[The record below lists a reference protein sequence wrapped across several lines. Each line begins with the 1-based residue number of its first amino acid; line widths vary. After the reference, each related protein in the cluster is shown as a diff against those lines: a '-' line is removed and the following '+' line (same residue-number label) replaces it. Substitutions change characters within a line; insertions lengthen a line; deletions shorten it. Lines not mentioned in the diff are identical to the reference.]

1 LVFFKLFW
9 TYGAILAVFADLPRT
24 ASLMSEIT
32 NGEHQMVQRSVVFAL
47 DPTGSQGRALVSH
60 AGAARFTY
68 NLLLAE
74 VKANLSQRE
83 AEKTYGLD
91 GDQLTPIVPWSK
103 FSLQKLWNARKD
115 EWAPWSAENGSR
127 AYRTGA
133 NNLGRA
139 LANFST
145 SRSGKRAGAKVGFP
159 RMKKRSAAKLSINF
173 ENGARLSTD
182 SSGVVVSRIG
192 RIHLLGDVTGLRRDL
207 AAGDKINSTTI
218 SYRRGRW
225 QASFQVLAPV
235 PVKHRHRAT
244 TTRREPIVG
253 VDVGVKDTVV
263 AAAPDGRE
271 VMRIPA
277 PRYLKAAATAM
288 ARLQR
293 KAARQVG
300 PYDAATRRRQTP
312 SAGWRK
318 TQADIS
324 RLHARTADLRAN
336 HLHHITAA
344 LAARFEIVVIE
355 DLNIRGMLSKPAPR
369 PDGAG
374 GHERNGRAAKRGL
387 SRSIADASLGELHRQ
402 LDYKTSWAG
411 GTVVQADRFFP
422 SSKTC
427 SYCGVVKAKLLLSER
442 VFSCDDCGRSL
453 DRDLN
458 AAINLARYFAGH
470 PHAVSGSGSGLVS
483 GRGAHSRPSGQHRPN
498 DTATPSETR
507 GLLHRKAQTVSS
519 TRQKSQV
526 A

>member
-1 LVFFKLFW
+1 
-9 TYGAILAVFADLPRT
+9 
-24 ASLMSEIT
+24 MSEIT
-32 NGEHQMVQRSVVFAL
+32 SVEHRLVQRSVVFAL
-47 DPTGSQGRALVSH
+47 DPTGSQSRALFAH

-68 NLLLAE
+68 NRLLAE

-83 AEKTYGLD
+83 AEKSYGLG
-91 GDQLTPIVPWSK
+91 GDQLTPILPWSK
-103 FSLQKLWNARKD
+103 FSLQKRWNAQKD
-115 EWAPWSAENGSR
+115 ECAPWWNENGTHP
-127 AYRTGA
+127 YRTGA
-133 NNLGRA
+133 SNLARA
-139 LANFST
+139 LENFST

-159 RMKKRSAAKLSINF
+159 RMKKRASAKLSINF
-173 ENGARLSTD
+173 ENRARLSTD
-182 SSGVVVSRIG
+182 SAGVVVPRIG
-192 RIHLLGDVTGLRRDL
+192 RIHLLGDATSLRRDL
-207 AAGDKINSTTI
+207 AAGGKINSTTI
-218 SYRRGRW
+218 SYCGGRW
-225 QASFQVLAPV
+225 QASFQILAPI
-235 PVKHRHRAT
+235 PVKHRHRAD
-244 TTRREPIVG
+244 TTRRQPIVG

-263 AAAPDGRE
+263 AATPDGRE

-277 PRYLKAAATAM
+277 PRHLKAAATTM

-300 PYDAATRRRQTP
+300 PYDAATRRRQTS

-324 RLHARTADLRAN
+324 RLHARTADLRSN

-344 LAARFEIVVIE
+344 LAARFETVVIE
-355 DLNIRGMLSKPAPR
+355 DLNIRGMMAKPAPR

-387 SRSIADASLGELHRQ
+387 SRSIADASFGELHRQ

-411 GTVVQADRFFP
+411 RVLARVDRFFP

-483 GRGAHSRPSGQHRPN
+483 GRGAH
-498 DTATPSETR
+498 TADHLVSTAPTTPQPHQKHGDFCAAR
-507 GLLHRKAQTVSS
+507 R
-519 TRQKSQV
+519 RQYQV
-526 A
+526 RDESLK